1 LHPRTISN
9 ALGVLRAAGGAAML
23 LPAAYSFLSTD
34 GNVAAFG
41 LPALGALALGA
52 VLFFLTPVPGACV
65 SGRDVLL
72 IVVLGWIEVAASL
85 GSLPFII
92 SGLMGPMDAFFEAIA
107 GFTTTGAST
116 IQTLEGVPPSLPL
129 W

>member
-1 LHPRTISN
+1 MHPRIISN
-9 ALGVLRAAGGAAML
+9 ALGALLAAVGAAML
-23 LPAAYSFLSTD
+23 LPAAYSFLSAD
-34 GNVAAFG
+34 GNVVAFG

-52 VLFFLTPVPGACV
+52 ILFFLTRAPDAYV
-65 SGRDVLL
+65 SRDVFL
-72 IVVLGWIEVAASL
+72 IVVLDWIEVAASL

>member
-1 LHPRTISN
+1 
-9 ALGVLRAAGGAAML
+9 ML

-65 SGRDVLL
+65 SGRDVFL

-92 SGLMGPMDAFFEAIA
+92 SGLMGPMDAFFEVIA